1 MTKSYQVKVEGF
13 EGPLDL
19 LLHLI
24 NRYEIDIYDIPVSQI
39 TDQYMHYIHTMK
51 ELELDL
57 ASEYLVMAATLL
69 AMKSQMLLPN
79 PTIDDAE
86 EAEMEEDPREE
97 LMRKLI
103 EYRKYKQA
111 AEQLKEKELDAN
123 RIYTRP
129 PMNKDELGNEP
140 PEINPGEASVYDIIQ
155 AMGKLLSR
163 SKTTAP
169 QDTKI
174 QKDEIPIQM
183 RMEEIL
189 NQVDLKKEGTSFYD
203 LFEKKTR
210 PHIVVTFMALLEL
223 MKSNEITCVQ
233 QKHFDDLIVF
243 KMEDAPWS

>member
-39 TDQYMHYIHTMK
+39 TDQYMHYIHTMN

-129 PMNKDELGNEP
+129 PMNKDELGDEP
-140 PEINPGEASVYDIIQ
+140 PEIKPGEASIYDMIQ
-155 AMGKLLSR
+155 AMGRLLSR

-174 QKDEIPIQM
+174 KKDEIPIQM